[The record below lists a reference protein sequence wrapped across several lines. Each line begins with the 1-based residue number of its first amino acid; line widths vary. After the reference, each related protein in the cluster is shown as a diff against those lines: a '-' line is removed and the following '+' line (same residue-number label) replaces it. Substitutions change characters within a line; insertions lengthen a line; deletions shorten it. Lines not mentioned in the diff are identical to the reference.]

1 MMPVQQRDAA
11 TMVSAYRVV
20 PGWERVPSGELP
32 ILALGLHRGRI
43 WALHLG
49 PETAQSSDRPGAV
62 PATPTAAEL
71 ARLGLRVLCALV
83 RASFRQATS
92 DPASGWCRFA
102 ARILPARDRR

>member
-1 MMPVQQRDAA
+1 MQQRDAA
-11 TMVSAYRVV
+11 PVVSAYRLV
-20 PGWERVPSGELP
+20 PGWDRVPSGELP

-49 PETAQSSDRPGAV
+49 PETAQSSGRPGAV
-62 PATPTAAEL
+62 PTTPPAAEL
-71 ARLGLRVLCALV
+71 SRLGLRVLFALV

-102 ARILPARDRR
+102 GRILPARGRR